1 MHEYERRVDQTIKT
15 NESRRHGTYPL
26 GATAAEAGAAFDS
39 SLIFAGH
46 LKGVRSGKGP
56 IVLVQMKTGTSESLC
71 DDPVRRAWK
80 QSALLIT
87 KETRE
92 TGSGSE
98 KTGSSDIEDGEAGW
112 DPAKGRS

>member
-71 DDPVRRAWK
+71 DDPVRRVWK
-80 QSALLIT
+80 KRALPVPGA
-87 KETRE
+87 TRD
-92 TGSGSE
+92 TGSGTHKKAFIGHKE
-98 KTGSSDIEDGEAGW
+98 
-112 DPAKGRS
+112 RSRLTSA